1 MHLLFV
7 DDTFETRDLFRL
19 CFTLEGHTVDTAH
32 NGPEA
37 LRIIQQSATQLDVII
52 MDQHMPQMTGMQVVE
67 QLRQIENLPPIPI
80 ILFTGEMPGH
90 LENEAETLGVAKV
103 VYKPIMPGELIALAQ
118 EVANKQ

>member
-37 LRIIQQSATQLDVII
+37 LRIIQQNAPQIDVII
-52 MDQHMPQMTGMQVVE
+52 MDQHMPQMTGLEVV
-67 QLRQIENLPPIPI
+67 QNMRRIEELNPIPV

-90 LENEAETLGVAKV
+90 IEKEAESLGVAKV
-103 VYKPIMPGELIALAQ
+103 VYKPIMPGELISLAQ
-118 EVANKQ
+118 EVANKP